1 MLSIQHILHSL
12 YTYDMTYL
20 HRYGASVV
28 YPDAIRAYTNGS
40 RKYSHFEHVFRDK
53 YYYMVFP
60 LSMDA
65 PRKIIEEHIKEVKE
79 EIEAEIPSEFQSEIL
94 KP

>member
-53 YYYMVFP
+53 YYYHYRWM
-60 LSMDA
+60 LQERSL
-65 PRKIIEEHIKEVKE
+65 RSI
-79 EIEAEIPSEFQSEIL
+79 
-94 KP
+94 

>member
-53 YYYMVFP
+53 YYYIRIYAAEGF
-60 LSMDA
+60 SYH
-65 PRKIIEEHIKEVKE
+65 KG
-79 EIEAEIPSEFQSEIL
+79 IEAPTKWVFAVSGAM
-94 KP
+94 KK

>member
-28 YPDAIRAYTNGS
+28 YPDAIRAYYQRQS
-40 RKYSHFEHVFRDK
+40 
-53 YYYMVFP
+53 
-60 LSMDA
+60 
-65 PRKIIEEHIKEVKE
+65 KIQ
-79 EIEAEIPSEFQSEIL
+79 PF
-94 KP
+94 

>member
-40 RKYSHFEHVFRDK
+40 RKYSHFEHVFETN
-53 YYYMVFP
+53 
-60 LSMDA
+60 
-65 PRKIIEEHIKEVKE
+65 IIIWSFHYRWMLQER
-79 EIEAEIPSEFQSEIL
+79 SL
-94 KP
+94 KSI

>member
-28 YPDAIRAYTNGS
+28 YPDASVLIPTAVENTAILNMFFETN
-40 RKYSHFEHVFRDK
+40 
-53 YYYMVFP
+53 
-60 LSMDA
+60 
-65 PRKIIEEHIKEVKE
+65 IIIWSFHYRWMLQER
-79 EIEAEIPSEFQSEIL
+79 SL
-94 KP
+94 KSI

>member
-60 LSMDA
+60 DLNTEVMIQLDLQFA
-65 PRKIIEEHIKEVKE
+65 TAKVIQRLLKRK
-79 EIEAEIPSEFQSEIL
+79 AD
-94 KP
+94 

>member
-40 RKYSHFEHVFRDK
+40 RKNSHLEHVFRDK
-53 YYYMVFP
+53 
-60 LSMDA
+60 
-65 PRKIIEEHIKEVKE
+65 
-79 EIEAEIPSEFQSEIL
+79 
-94 KP
+94 